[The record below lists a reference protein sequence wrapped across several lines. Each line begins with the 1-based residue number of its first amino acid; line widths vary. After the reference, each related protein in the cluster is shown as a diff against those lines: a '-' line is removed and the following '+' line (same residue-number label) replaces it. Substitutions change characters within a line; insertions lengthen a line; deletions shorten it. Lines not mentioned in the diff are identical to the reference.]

1 MKLRHNA
8 EKEHPMDMP
17 PREMP
22 GQSSR
27 EHPSRATS
35 RWTRI
40 IGGVLAAGVVLLLV
54 GVVVFVLTA
63 RIVIGSGHAKT
74 ESRAVNGFTAVDLA
88 GSGMVDIR
96 QTGVESLTVTADDN
110 ILPYI
115 QTTVSD
121 GRLTLSENGPF
132 FGFFVTRT
140 PIHYDLTVK
149 DLAALEISGSGE
161 AAMTGLTTTDM
172 SISISGSGSLTLAN
186 LTATT
191 LDASIS
197 GSGAMQ
203 VSGTVQTQQVAVSGS
218 GSYSGRDLA
227 SATASVDVSGS
238 GDITVQVADTL
249 DAQINGSGSVTYYGR
264 PRVTEHVSGSGS
276 ISQG

>member
-1 MKLRHNA
+1 
-8 EKEHPMDMP
+8 MDMP

-22 GQSSR
+22 SQPARERLSR
-27 EHPSRATS
+27 TTP
-35 RWTRI
+35 RWTKI

-54 GVVVFVLTA
+54 GVIVFVLTA

-74 ESRAVNGFTAVDLA
+74 ESRTVSGFTAVELA

-115 QTTVSD
+115 QTEVSG
-121 GRLTLSENGPF
+121 GRLRLSENGPF
-132 FGFFVTRT
+132 FGFFVPRT

-161 AAMTGLTTTDM
+161 VAMTGLTATDM
-172 SISISGSGSLTLAN
+172 SIAISGSGSLTLAN
-186 LTATT
+186 LAATT

-203 VSGTVQTQQVAVSGS
+203 VSGTVQTQSVSVSGS
-218 GSYSGRDLA
+218 GAYSGRDLA
-227 SATASVDVSGS
+227 SATARVDVSGA
-238 GDITVQVADTL
+238 GDITVQVSDTL
-249 DAQINGSGSVTYYGR
+249 DAQISGSGSVTYYGH
-264 PRVTEHVSGSGS
+264 PAVTDHVSGSGS
-276 ISQG
+276 IAQG